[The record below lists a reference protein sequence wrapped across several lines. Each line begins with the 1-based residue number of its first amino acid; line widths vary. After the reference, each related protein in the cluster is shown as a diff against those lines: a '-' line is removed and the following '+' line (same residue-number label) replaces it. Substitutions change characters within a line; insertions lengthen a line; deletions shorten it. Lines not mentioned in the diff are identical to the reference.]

1 MRSLCSMRQA
11 ILAIASVLSLVLGAS
26 ASSADEN
33 PSSNSAN
40 KTFEAQWRAKLCVP
54 ANTIAGAS
62 TPVQPH
68 IEFSFHGSITETFG
82 PLCYHFAGYNETC
95 LPPQQRWLTPATTI
109 ELIAPG
115 QVPVELLQGYI
126 LLVRF
131 PWLSEDVYRYPLANT
146 TCLPGR
152 SNNSS

>member
-1 MRSLCSMRQA
+1 MRRFCSTQQV
-11 ILAIASVLSLVLGAS
+11 ILTVALLLGAKF
-26 ASSADEN
+26 SSADEK
-33 PSSNSAN
+33 PSSN
-40 KTFEAQWRAKLCVP
+40 KVKVTFEQQWQAKLCVSE
-54 ANTIAGAS
+54 S
-62 TPVQPH
+62 TQPQ
-68 IEFSFHGSITETFG
+68 IEFSFHGPITESYG

-95 LPPQQRWLTPATTI
+95 LPAQQRWLTPATTI

-131 PWLSEDVYRYPLANT
+131 PWRSDEVYRYPLADTACRATHRTNYPT
-146 TCLPGR
+146 RR